1 VNLKKLVMIMM
12 VLAFALSGC
21 YLNSEVQA
29 NEVGVQLESNKIV
42 NCTTPGVYTGWG
54 FWDDLKVVS
63 LNTLTFVVTDPEVA
77 TADNQLVGVGITIQA
92 RRNADCES
100 VTSLLTNWSA
110 LTSDEN
116 LIGVI
121 TATALEGI
129 KVGTRQ
135 FTLEQ
140 LLNDRNGLSSKISE
154 GIEADAMKY
163 STTIVN
169 VTVSNLDLDDEYAQM
184 MQDKALLTAEIDLEL
199 RRQDLI
205 KQKASNDK
213 LDQNQRAEVLAQ
225 KLLAEQAQTEV
236 DVEIASREGKKVA
249 ANYEVYTLNERAFQL
264 EMVKR
269 YGEIFGDKSVFYFLE
284 KGTDLT
290 LLFGN
295 NGIVPVQTPE

>member
-1 VNLKKLVMIMM
+1 MNIKKFVMVMM

-21 YLNSEVQA
+21 YINSEVQA
-29 NEVGVQLESNKIV
+29 NEVGVQLESNEIK
-42 NCTTPGVYTGWG
+42 NCTSPGVYTGWG

-100 VTSLLTNWSA
+100 IKSLLTNWSA
-110 LTSDEN
+110 LTNDEN
-116 LIGVI
+116 LVGVI

-140 LLNDRNGLSSKISE
+140 LLNDRNSLSTKISE

-249 ANYEVYTLNERAFQL
+249 AGYEVYTINERAYQL
-264 EMVKR
+264 EMIKR
-269 YGEIFGDKSVFYFLE
+269 YGDIFGSKSVFYFLE
-284 KGTDLT
+284 AGTDLT

-295 NGIVPVQTPE
+295 NGIVPVAPAQ

>member
-1 VNLKKLVMIMM
+1 MNLKKLVMIMM

-21 YLNSEVQA
+21 YINSEVQA
-29 NEVGVQLESNKIV
+29 NEVGVQLEGNKII
-42 NCTTPGVYTGWG
+42 NCTTPGVFSGWG
-54 FWDDLKVVS
+54 LWDDLKVVS
-63 LNTLTFVVTDPEVA
+63 LDTLTFVVSDPEVA

-92 RRNADCES
+92 RRNSDCES
-100 VTSLLTNWSA
+100 VTALLTNWSA
-110 LTSDEN
+110 LSSDEN

-154 GIEADAMKY
+154 GIEADATKY

-199 RRQDLI
+199 CRQDLI

-249 ANYEVYTLNERAFQL
+249 ASYEVYSLNPQAFELERWNRIAQ
-264 EMVKR
+264 
-269 YGEIFGDKSVFYFLE
+269 VFDGQTVYFLQQ
-284 KGTDLT
+284 GQDLN

-295 NGIVPVQTPE
+295 GAIIPSPIQ

>member
-1 VNLKKLVMIMM
+1 MDIKKLVVITM

-29 NEVGVQLESNKIV
+29 NQVGIQLEENEIIR
-42 NCTTPGVYTGWG
+42 CTSPGVYTGWG

-63 LNTLTFVVTDPEVA
+63 LDTLTFVVSDPEVA

-100 VTSLLTNWSA
+100 VKSLLTNWSA
-110 LTSDEN
+110 LTGDEN

-154 GIEADAMKY
+154 GIEADATKY

-249 ANYEVYTLNERAFQL
+249 ASYEVYSLNPQAFELERWNRIAQ
-264 EMVKR
+264 
-269 YGEIFGDKSVFYFLE
+269 VFDGQTVYFLQQ
-284 KGTDLT
+284 GQDLN

-295 NGIVPVQTPE
+295 GAIIPSPIQ